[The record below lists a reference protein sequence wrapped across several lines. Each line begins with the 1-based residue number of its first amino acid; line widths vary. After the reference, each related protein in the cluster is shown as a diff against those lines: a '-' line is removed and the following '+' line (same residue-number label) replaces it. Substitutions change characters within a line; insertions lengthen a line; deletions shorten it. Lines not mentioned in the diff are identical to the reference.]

1 MMVGAIGLPQ
11 PANASARAGGIA
23 FASISGG
30 TASCQKDNLMRTTE
44 IPRAEWSRGL
54 AEFSAAH
61 DGWLVSLDI
70 LSPDIGAQPDITDLP
85 LVGVTFEDIRAGTVT
100 ISAGRSAVPEITH
113 AIQAPSHV
121 WVERTDAGADA
132 ALEIESADGAK
143 TILRLRTAALPETVD
158 GIARGP
164 HGNPGSSAGPK
175 G

>member
-1 MMVGAIGLPQ
+1 
-11 PANASARAGGIA
+11 
-23 FASISGG
+23 
-30 TASCQKDNLMRTTE
+30 MRTTE

-113 AIQAPSHV
+113 TIQAPSHI
-121 WVERTDAGADA
+121 WVERTDDGADA
-132 ALEIESADGAK
+132 ALAIESADGAK
-143 TILRLRTAALPETVD
+143 TILRFKTAALPETVD
-158 GIARGP
+158 GIAGGP
-164 HGNPGSSAGPK
+164 HRNSGSPADPLR
-175 G
+175 

>member
-1 MMVGAIGLPQ
+1 MPAGAAALT
-11 PANASARAGGIA
+11 GGIA
-23 FASISGG
+23 FASITGG
-30 TASCQKDNLMRTTE
+30 TANCQKRTTPMRTTE
-44 IPRAEWSRGL
+44 IPRADWSRFL

-85 LVGVTFEDIRAGTVT
+85 LVGLTFADIRAGTMT
-100 ISAGRSAVPEITH
+100 ISAGRSAVAEITH
-113 AIQAPSHV
+113 TVQAPSHI

-132 ALEIESADGAK
+132 ALAIESADGAK

-164 HGNPGSSAGPK
+164 HRNPGSPGGPVR
-175 G
+175 

>member
-1 MMVGAIGLPQ
+1 
-11 PANASARAGGIA
+11 
-23 FASISGG
+23 
-30 TASCQKDNLMRTTE
+30 MRTTE
-44 IPRAEWSRGL
+44 IPRADWSRAL
-54 AEFSAAH
+54 EEFNAAH

-113 AIQAPSHV
+113 ATQAPSHV